1 VQQVLV
7 GITEGERE
15 RDRPLGGSE
24 RKGKDILKWNF
35 KKPVGAW
42 TGFVWFR
49 IGTGKQTFVKAVMN
63 LWAHKMRGIS

>member
-7 GITEGERE
+7 GITEGER
-15 RDRPLGGSE
+15 PLGGSE
-24 RKGKDILKWNF
+24 RKWKDILKQIF

-49 IGTGKQTFVKAVMN
+49 IGTGESGDESA
-63 LWAHKMRGIS
+63 GP